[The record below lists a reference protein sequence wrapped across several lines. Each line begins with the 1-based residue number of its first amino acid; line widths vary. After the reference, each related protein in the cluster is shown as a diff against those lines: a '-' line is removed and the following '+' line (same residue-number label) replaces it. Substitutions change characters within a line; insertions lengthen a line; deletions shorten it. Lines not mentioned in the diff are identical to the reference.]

1 MLHKRAH
8 VNIEV
13 AHLFDF
19 GERIR
24 QERDRLGLSQEAF
37 GVVGGVSKRAQVNY
51 EKSERKPD
59 LIYLNQLSKVGV
71 DVLYLVTGQ
80 RSEAALPDDVTEL
93 VTQYQKA
100 PLAVR
105 AAVLRALAGDASETA
120 GVNVRGS
127 NNQIAGRDFNGSK

>member
-1 MLHKRAH
+1 M
-8 VNIEV
+8 
-13 AHLFDF
+13 FDF

-37 GVVGGVSKRAQVNY
+37 GAVGGVSKRAQVNY

-59 LIYLNQLSKVGV
+59 LVYLDQLSRIGV

-80 RSEAALPDDVTEL
+80 RSEAVLSPELSDLIAL
-93 VTQYQKA
+93 YQKA
-100 PLAVR
+100 PLAVK
-105 AAVLRALAGDASETA
+105 AAVLRALAGDASEAA